1 MPTVTKI
8 DPPGEIRSLVV
19 LDRVDY
25 ADTFRM
31 DTAKARSRSPEQWLR
46 DVLENG
52 PLRRFLVLGWSLLGA
67 RLGPLRSAD
76 HLLGWKIDERDDD
89 HIRLSVDWRLGLGA
103 NLVLRTS
110 DSAVTLATFVK
121 LRSVPSRVVWR
132 LITRFHHWSLR
143 LLLTDAARRP
153 APPLAV
159 LWFQR
164 HLANPISRRV
174 ARFLPGEA
182 VLETVGRRSG
192 LPRETPI
199 GGRLEGATFWIVTEF
214 GRQSQYVR
222 NLEAQPRVRL
232 QVKGR
237 WHTGTASIV
246 DDDDPRVRLRKLPW
260 FNSLVVR
267 TVGTNLLTVRVDLD

>member
-8 DPPGEIRSLVV
+8 DPPGEIRALAE

-25 ADTFRM
+25 ADTFRL
-31 DTAKARSRSPEQWLR
+31 DTAKARTRTPEQWLR
-46 DVLENG
+46 GVLESG
-52 PLRRFLVLGWSLLGA
+52 PLRRFLVVGWSLLGA
-67 RLGPLRSAD
+67 RLGPLRSAE
-76 HLLGWKIDERDDD
+76 HLLGWTIDERGED
-89 HIRLSVDWRLGLGA
+89 HIRISVVWRIGLRA

-110 DSAVTLATFVK
+110 ESAVTLSTFVE
-121 LRSVPSRVVWR
+121 LRSTLSRVVWT
-132 LITRFHHWSLR
+132 LITPLHHGTLRF
-143 LLLTDAARRP
+143 LLADAARRP
-153 APPLAV
+153 APPPAV

-164 HLANPISRRV
+164 HVANPIARRV

-192 LPRETPI
+192 LPRRTPV
-199 GGRLEGATFWIVTEF
+199 GGRLENSTYWIVTEF
-214 GRQSQYVR
+214 GRHAQYVR

-246 DDDDPRVRLRKLPW
+246 DEDDPRARLRKLPW